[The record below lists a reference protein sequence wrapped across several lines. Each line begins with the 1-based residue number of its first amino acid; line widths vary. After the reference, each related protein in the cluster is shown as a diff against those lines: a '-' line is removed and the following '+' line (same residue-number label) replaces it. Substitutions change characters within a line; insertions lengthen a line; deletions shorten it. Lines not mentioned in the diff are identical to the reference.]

1 MFLHAVKDEINPV
14 SDKPTSETVETETTD
29 EPAATV
35 VNPDHQ
41 SVEGQNFVQKIRRGK
56 IEQVYHLYM

>member
-1 MFLHAVKDEINPV
+1 MFLHAVKYEINPV

-35 VNPDHQ
+35 VNPDYQ
-41 SVEGQNFVQKIRRGK
+41 SVEGQNFKIRRGK
-56 IEQVYHLYM
+56 VEQVYHLDK